1 VKVQDILVAA
11 NSEGCKMPIE
21 SRPGF
26 RPPGFSPP
34 QSPIP
39 PAYTPPPVVVPSP
52 PLAPTQTQPQMAEIP
67 DNIVGYFMILL
78 GL

>member
-1 VKVQDILVAA
+1 
-11 NSEGCKMPIE
+11 MPIE

-39 PAYTPPPVVVPSP
+39 PAYTPPPIQVKPPSVAPVQP
-52 PLAPTQTQPQMAEIP
+52 PAQMAQFP
-67 DNIVGYFMILL
+67 DNIVGYFMLLL

>member
-1 VKVQDILVAA
+1 
-11 NSEGCKMPIE
+11 MPIE

-34 QSPIP
+34 QTPIP
-39 PAYTPPPVVVPSP
+39 PAYTPPPIQVKP
-52 PLAPTQTQPQMAEIP
+52 PTLIPVSNQPKMAQFP
-67 DNIVGYFMILL
+67 DNIVGYFMLLL

>member
-1 VKVQDILVAA
+1 
-11 NSEGCKMPIE
+11 MPIE

-39 PAYTPPPVVVPSP
+39 PAYTPPPIQVKPPSVTPVQP
-52 PLAPTQTQPQMAEIP
+52 PAQMAQLP
-67 DNIVGYFMILL
+67 DNIVGYFMLLL

>member
-1 VKVQDILVAA
+1 
-11 NSEGCKMPIE
+11 MPIE

-34 QSPIP
+34 QTPLP
-39 PAYTPPPVVVPSP
+39 PAYKPPPIQVKP
-52 PLAPTQTQPQMAEIP
+52 PVIAPVQQPTQPMAQLP
-67 DNIVGYFMILL
+67 DNIVGYFMLLL

>member
-1 VKVQDILVAA
+1 
-11 NSEGCKMPIE
+11 MPIE

-26 RPPGFSPP
+26 IPPGFSPP

-39 PAYTPPPVVVPSP
+39 PAYTPPSIQVTPPTVPQVQP
-52 PLAPTQTQPQMAEIP
+52 PAKMTQLP
-67 DNIVGYFMILL
+67 DNIVGYFLLLL

>member
-1 VKVQDILVAA
+1 
-11 NSEGCKMPIE
+11 MPIE

-39 PAYTPPPVVVPSP
+39 PAYTPPPIQVKPPAVGPVQSP
-52 PLAPTQTQPQMAEIP
+52 AQMTQLPN
-67 DNIVGYFMILL
+67 NIVGYFMLLL